1 MDLPG
6 IAGESAQ
13 IAELRDS
20 LRQTLEKENGYVNAH
35 YSDAH
40 QKMAAVIQELKGLS
54 PHLGNEPPS
63 AAIDRFR
70 KTIDHRYLQL
80 QAQAGEVAT
89 GAAQTALDLLKKQGK
104 TPPAA

>member
-6 IAGESAQ
+6 IAGESSQ
-13 IAELRDS
+13 IAELRDA

-40 QKMAAVIQELKGLS
+40 SKMTAVIQELKGLS

-80 QAQAGEVAT
+80 QPQEGKVAT
-89 GAAQTALDLLKKQGK
+89 GAAQAALGELKRGK
-104 TPPAA
+104 SAPAA